1 MFGDSFS
8 TPNFCVEPQQSF
20 WGLAATALKIP
31 NIANCSYAGQSFD
44 SVKHLLIHQ
53 RQQYNWNSDL
63 FFIGIPPLERLTFN
77 LEQGSKV
84 TTYGEKIQTSTW
96 TSERFEID
104 CHYGLTQDLDLCAR
118 VLAHYESRQWLETQV
133 MTEIFLLTTW
143 LDSLDAN
150 YLIIN
155 LSHDFDFS
163 NQWSTA
169 QSAIE
174 HCRNH
179 SRCMLKDDTYQSIN
193 RGINKPADY
202 EQFGWSGHH
211 GPAGNEYFFERSLW
225 PRMLKC
231 NLI

>member
-20 WGLAATALKIP
+20 WGLVATALKIP
-31 NIANCSYAGQSFD
+31 TIVNCSYPGQSFD
-44 SVKHLLIHQ
+44 SVKHILVHQ
-53 RQQYNWNSDL
+53 RQQYSWNEDL
-63 FFIGIPPLERLTFN
+63 FLIGIPPLERLTFN
-77 LEQGSKV
+77 IKEGSTVATHGHK
-84 TTYGEKIQTSTW
+84 YETSTW
-96 TSERFEID
+96 TGEKFEIK
-104 CHYGLTQDLDLCAR
+104 CHYELTQDLDLCAR
-118 VLAHYESRQWLETQV
+118 VMAHYESRQWLETQA
-133 MTEIFLLTTW
+133 MTEIFLLTSW
-143 LDSLDAN
+143 LDSVDAK

-163 NQWSTA
+163 NSWSTA

-174 HCRNH
+174 YCQKHN
-179 SRCMLKDDTYQSIN
+179 RCMLRDDTYQSIN
-193 RGINKPADY
+193 LGINKPADY

-231 NLI
+231 SLV